1 MEGKDSGIFSPGQ
14 NSNAHPPNYHSSDE
28 DFDEE
33 EDQRSLR

>member
-1 MEGKDSGIFSPGQ
+1 MEGNDSGIFSPGQ
-14 NSNAHPPNYHSSDE
+14 NSNAHPPNEEE